1 MGIIFESKNNN
12 MRILLP
18 TLLVFITLTHHVNAQ
33 SISEETKKQKI
44 ALFAPLYLDSV
55 FKGDNYQ
62 YGKKFPRYALQG
74 IDFVQ
79 GSQLALDSFPI
90 NLSYTELYVFDSKSD
105 SVSIE
110 SLINNH
116 QLDSMQLIIGAV
128 KDNELTLLANLAQ
141 QKHVPFISATYPNDG
156 GITNNPFYIILNST
170 LKSHCEAIFSY
181 LLQNQNNSKIIHVR
195 QTGSQEDRVAGYINN
210 INKPDNKAL
219 LQIKTMNLDS
229 NLSLIKTAL
238 DSTRKNYII
247 CGSLDEDFASS
258 IASILSSASKKY
270 DITLIGMP
278 NWDGFTAFGKN
289 HRESL
294 KDFPV
299 YYTTAY
305 FNPKTDAYS
314 KSVQDAYLQVYKGK
328 PSESAYKGFE
338 IMYVFSRLLNL
349 FPDEFMS
356 HVNDHLINVFSDFN
370 IMPIKL
376 NKNSSIIDYYEN
388 KHLFFIKKVNGIAGK
403 AW

>member
-1 MGIIFESKNNN
+1 

-18 TLLVFITLTHHVNAQ
+18 TLLVLLTLTHHGKAQ
-33 SISEETKKQKI
+33 YISEETKKQKI

-55 FKGDNYQ
+55 FKANNYQ

-90 NLSYTELYVFDSKSD
+90 NLSYTELYVFDAKSD
-105 SVSIE
+105 SVSIT

-128 KDNELTLLANLAQ
+128 KDNELTELANFAQ
-141 QKHVPFISATYPNDG
+141 KKHIPFISATYPNDG
-156 GITNNPFYIILNST
+156 GITNNPYYIILNST

-181 LLQNQNNSKIIHVR
+181 LLQNQNNAKIIHVR

-229 NLSLIKTAL
+229 NLSIIKTAL
-238 DSTRKNYII
+238 DSTKKNYII
-247 CGSLDEDFASS
+247 CGSLDEDFATS
-258 IASILSSASKKY
+258 IASILSSVSKKY
-270 DITLIGMP
+270 EITLIGMP

-289 HRESL
+289 YKETL

-299 YYTTAY
+299 YYTAAY
-305 FNPKTDAYS
+305 FNPKTDALS
-314 KSVQDAYLQVYKGK
+314 KSLQDAYLQVYKGK
-328 PSESAYKGFE
+328 PSESAFKGFE

-376 NKNSSIIDYYEN
+376 NKNSSSIDYYEN
-388 KHLFFIKKVNGIAGK
+388 KHLFFIKKVNGQAGK